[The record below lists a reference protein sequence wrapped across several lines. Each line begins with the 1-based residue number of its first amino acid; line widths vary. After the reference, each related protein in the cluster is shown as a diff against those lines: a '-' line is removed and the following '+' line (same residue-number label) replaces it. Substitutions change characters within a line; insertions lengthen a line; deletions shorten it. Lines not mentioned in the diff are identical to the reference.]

1 MQEGTFSSTA
11 GRYHGTLRRTI
22 PSQSSTGNLLIFA
35 ASVMWLT
42 LSSSY
47 SFITPFSSAFYRLS
61 NVDCSPQPLEAL
73 SQLALLNIIN
83 HLSFND
89 DNATARPCES
99 PQVVTLRSNQVKR
112 CQQSYCCKGVSSSC
126 GTTRTGSSCGPSFSA
141 TDECFASE
149 LEPTSLL
156 LSAASSR
163 CTLRRKKGTSTASA
177 TRLMANGTPK
187 PTPNPIS
194 FALLPEPLDD
204 EL

>member
-1 MQEGTFSSTA
+1 
-11 GRYHGTLRRTI
+11 
-22 PSQSSTGNLLIFA
+22 
-35 ASVMWLT
+35 MWLT

-89 DNATARPCES
+89 DNAIARPCES
-99 PQVVTLRSNQVKR
+99 PQVVTLRSKQVKR
-112 CQQSYCCKGVSSSC
+112 CQQSYRCKGVSSSC
-126 GTTRTGSSCGPSFSA
+126 GTTRTGSSCGPSFFSA
-141 TDECFASE
+141 TDESFASE
-149 LEPTSLL
+149 LEPMSLL

-163 CTLRRKKGTSTASA
+163 CTLRRKNGTSTASA